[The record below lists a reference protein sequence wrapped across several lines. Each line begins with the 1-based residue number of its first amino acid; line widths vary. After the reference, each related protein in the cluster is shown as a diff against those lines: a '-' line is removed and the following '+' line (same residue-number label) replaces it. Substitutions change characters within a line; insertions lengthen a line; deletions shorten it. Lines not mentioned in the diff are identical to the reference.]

1 MKLDFLSF
9 NELKV
14 KLTNLYKRDV
24 SNSELVDLITENSIQ
39 MFSLANG
46 FYAGEYI
53 KNLEKNAIK
62 KIHKDIRYVE
72 LFESNELNSLMLG
85 DLDKLAVRHCKSLYA
100 KDVECDGFIFLPKDI
115 YERLIVGYP
124 EKEALRFP
132 CWLTEI
138 NEYYN
143 QTVATLAVTR
153 NNLFIAKAAL
163 SLVLDETE
171 YSSNEDF
178 DDCDDL
184 KGLQRV
190 NRDARDRRGMARIL
204 AKYAESL
211 KKDKN
216 YKLKEI
222 ADEVIKIMK
231 TFEVENIPKVEQI
244 KSSIRWVV
252 DPCARTSGV
261 KKQKLDK

>member
-1 MKLDFLSF
+1 MDFLSF

-14 KLTNLYKRDV
+14 KLTDLYKRDV

-39 MFSLANG
+39 VFSLANG
-46 FYAGEYI
+46 FYAGEYV

-62 KIHKDIRYVE
+62 KIHKDIKYVE
-72 LFESNELNSLMLG
+72 LFGSNELNSLMFG
-85 DLDKLAVRHCKSLYA
+85 DIDKLAVTHCKSLYA

-115 YERLIVGYP
+115 YERLIVGHP

-143 QTVATLAVTR
+143 QSVATLAVTR

-163 SLVLDETE
+163 SVELDETE
-171 YSSNEDF
+171 YSSKE
-178 DDCDDL
+178 DCDDL

-216 YKLKEI
+216 GFV
-222 ADEVIKIMK
+222 A
-231 TFEVENIPKVEQI
+231 
-244 KSSIRWVV
+244 
-252 DPCARTSGV
+252 
-261 KKQKLDK
+261 